1 MLLQIIN
8 KGLTFCTPR
17 ITMGRLLML
26 HPWDPSVDLRAP
38 HRNFVI
44 QGEILRFY
52 LLLHLDPSVFPKS
65 WAEEQSAEYVR
76 PKSLDIQPLFNVGTA
91 PSETAHP
98 ETRFVAPID
107 TVPVMTLS
115 KAASSSRTNA
125 AAGSSSTA
133 PLGIFH
139 VPDTN
144 TVAILLEV
152 PVGFN
157 PGGAERNVVLT
168 CQVRGTA
175 LQHSFWK
182 TSSETETLDRIL
194 PSFQQQ
200 SPGDILPIRTVE
212 LPLRSV
218 HPLAV
223 ALIPCPS
230 PTSSLVGAQP
240 RTSLNV
246 LCVNTSEGRQG
257 IPIRINALDLHST
270 DPSQAVVSS
279 LFWPPSLTADPQALA
294 SPSWAAPG
302 QPAALVLLPGLPQT
316 LLPHDESAF
325 LFMMHASP
333 TLMAPAVGFL
343 EGSAAAGAGSPPGSP
358 PVGPLATGLAAPSA
372 AGPQANS
379 NVLANQQSI
388 ASALSYVPPLPP
400 GDLLAYPDT
409 NALDLLLGE
418 GSPFAAPSPAHSP
431 PYGGPSGAASGYPS
445 AIGGPGAPLLTSLV
459 GGAGG
464 AVGGLGSSA
473 SSSLGMG
480 VGPQGALTLSAA
492 SSMGL
497 SGLTPASAASSAP
510 ALGPLAMPGGSPAS
524 PQSMG
529 ADSQL
534 AIPNPP
540 SDTTARSCRWHDSGW
555 RVWVVGSA
563 VPTLVRQL
571 TIFDVVVTVTN
582 RCAQPSDLTLLVGP
596 PVLQLVPR
604 PLSLSATIPAPAD
617 PSLLPPGLLDLV
629 DSTPEWNLP
638 PIPPSPDDQP
648 APISA
653 PAPAPAQL
661 PPKSSGPPLKNADT
675 AAIPWGG
682 VAASAPGPPASA
694 APEERLGAGAI
705 VRPVSMGPVQCQ
717 TKFGGV
723 STTHPAMPSPSPVP
737 SPALPLAVSPNI
749 DPGATAGRPPSVVPS
764 LGSAFSGPLLAGS
777 SPMPPLARAPSAY
790 PLPSAPA
797 PAQLIGGRPPP
808 PPPPGHPPVH
818 VRHPSSLSLGS
829 SSPAGLVARPPA
841 PTGPPPP
848 PPQLPANTP
857 ARPPVG
863 HALPVARIPGLRTL
877 MTAADAIQR
886 SKERAAAAAAS
897 VGSAGPAPQ
906 MMGPPAVPKSAGL
919 AGSAVPPPAPAR
931 SQPPPA
937 PTPSPNGP
945 GPALSPPSGAGPAAA
960 ASSARTGAPS
970 RAPTSAPP
978 ASPDGSP
985 APEEVAPLSPMA
997 PPSPAAS
1004 VGGTATPSGDP
1015 GKPAGIAAPT
1025 AIRAAP
1031 GVSVSD
1037 ADGLPSRAAS
1047 AASIASAS
1055 GGALTGGAPT
1065 PILILPAESAAPG
1078 SGTPLASPTMLADG
1092 GSAID
1097 AASMPPSPGGTAS
1110 PLRGDAL
1117 LKDILEMNAS
1127 GEADEPGNPEGRS
1140 PALMVKVESSPATL
1154 LDAERP
1160 APDSS
1165 PAAPASASLLATS
1178 PDAPQAKVAGD
1189 EKATDALEA
1198 TAPVSADP
1206 SSTVVAG
1213 YTAPASAAAPA
1224 PNKADGTPATL
1235 PTAPLEGVV
1244 LTPVPETPD
1253 HPRGSET
1260 GGASK
1265 DEECENQEDAP
1276 PGESCVRR
1284 RHHHHRHHTRGQL
1297 DDDDAPAPVRPAVD
1311 VAPAGEMVAEE
1322 KRRWAQMSPQS
1333 NYQQTVGTLVRDT
1346 WVQTHWSQPVEC
1358 LQKAVHVGH
1367 LAQAGS
1373 SSVAIK
1379 FVATRSGLLPL
1390 GEFVIFDR
1398 RTGLYYRPSM
1408 QRHPLMVH
1416 VVGIPDVPSEDTPPI

>member
-294 SPSWAAPG
+294 SPSLGRPQASP
-302 QPAALVLLPGLPQT
+302 LPLFFCQGLPQT

-480 VGPQGALTLSAA
+480 R
-492 SSMGL
+492 GL
-497 SGLTPASAASSAP
+497 
-510 ALGPLAMPGGSPAS
+510 LGP
-524 PQSMG
+524 
-529 ADSQL
+529 
-534 AIPNPP
+534 
-540 SDTTARSCRWHDSGW
+540 
-555 RVWVVGSA
+555 
-563 VPTLVRQL
+563 
-571 TIFDVVVTVTN
+571 
-582 RCAQPSDLTLLVGP
+582 
-596 PVLQLVPR
+596 
-604 PLSLSATIPAPAD
+604 
-617 PSLLPPGLLDLV
+617 
-629 DSTPEWNLP
+629 
-638 PIPPSPDDQP
+638 
-648 APISA
+648 
-653 PAPAPAQL
+653 
-661 PPKSSGPPLKNADT
+661 
-675 AAIPWGG
+675 
-682 VAASAPGPPASA
+682 
-694 APEERLGAGAI
+694 
-705 VRPVSMGPVQCQ
+705 
-717 TKFGGV
+717 
-723 STTHPAMPSPSPVP
+723 
-737 SPALPLAVSPNI
+737 
-749 DPGATAGRPPSVVPS
+749 
-764 LGSAFSGPLLAGS
+764 
-777 SPMPPLARAPSAY
+777 
-790 PLPSAPA
+790 
-797 PAQLIGGRPPP
+797 
-808 PPPPGHPPVH
+808 
-818 VRHPSSLSLGS
+818 
-829 SSPAGLVARPPA
+829 
-841 PTGPPPP
+841 
-848 PPQLPANTP
+848 
-857 ARPPVG
+857 
-863 HALPVARIPGLRTL
+863 
-877 MTAADAIQR
+877 
-886 SKERAAAAAAS
+886 
-897 VGSAGPAPQ
+897 
-906 MMGPPAVPKSAGL
+906 
-919 AGSAVPPPAPAR
+919 
-931 SQPPPA
+931 
-937 PTPSPNGP
+937 GP
-945 GPALSPPSGAGPAAA
+945 GPARH
-960 ASSARTGAPS
+960 ARGQPRIAP
-970 RAPTSAPP
+970 
-978 ASPDGSP
+978 
-985 APEEVAPLSPMA
+985 V
-997 PPSPAAS
+997 
-1004 VGGTATPSGDP
+1004 
-1015 GKPAGIAAPT
+1015 
-1025 AIRAAP
+1025 
-1031 GVSVSD
+1031 
-1037 ADGLPSRAAS
+1037 
-1047 AASIASAS
+1047 
-1055 GGALTGGAPT
+1055 
-1065 PILILPAESAAPG
+1065 
-1078 SGTPLASPTMLADG
+1078 DG
-1092 GSAID
+1092 G
-1097 AASMPPSPGGTAS
+1097 
-1110 PLRGDAL
+1110 
-1117 LKDILEMNAS
+1117 
-1127 GEADEPGNPEGRS
+1127 
-1140 PALMVKVESSPATL
+1140 
-1154 LDAERP
+1154 
-1160 APDSS
+1160 
-1165 PAAPASASLLATS
+1165 
-1178 PDAPQAKVAGD
+1178 
-1189 EKATDALEA
+1189 
-1198 TAPVSADP
+1198 
-1206 SSTVVAG
+1206 
-1213 YTAPASAAAPA
+1213 
-1224 PNKADGTPATL
+1224 
-1235 PTAPLEGVV
+1235 
-1244 LTPVPETPD
+1244 
-1253 HPRGSET
+1253 
-1260 GGASK
+1260 
-1265 DEECENQEDAP
+1265 
-1276 PGESCVRR
+1276 
-1284 RHHHHRHHTRGQL
+1284 
-1297 DDDDAPAPVRPAVD
+1297 
-1311 VAPAGEMVAEE
+1311 
-1322 KRRWAQMSPQS
+1322 
-1333 NYQQTVGTLVRDT
+1333 
-1346 WVQTHWSQPVEC
+1346 
-1358 LQKAVHVGH
+1358 
-1367 LAQAGS
+1367 
-1373 SSVAIK
+1373 
-1379 FVATRSGLLPL
+1379 
-1390 GEFVIFDR
+1390 
-1398 RTGLYYRPSM
+1398 
-1408 QRHPLMVH
+1408 
-1416 VVGIPDVPSEDTPPI
+1416 